1 MCLPTTNKI
10 CQKQKVSNESERN
23 VHKIRNNLTKP
34 TYRPTNAGV
43 LPSKSKSSNGNNK
56 PDYLANNLQLSAKQ
70 SNKDTKSN
78 TTDDAPKPYINQ
90 PKPQGDPKMAP
101 RSGTISKP
109 STTSTPAPTSSGTVK
124 PNKPVDA
131 GKSAPKDSTTPQ
143 TNLLTPLPPQLNQQM
158 QQRSQKDSR
167 PFIFRVVKPP
177 SNLFIPRKRPFAKK

>member
-1 MCLPTTNKI
+1 MEKLLTDAGERNCITQAYPDFKSSNPNSGLKRKEENVFTPQQNKI

-101 RSGTISKP
+101 LVLVQFQSHQQLQHQHQHLREQLSPI
-109 STTSTPAPTSSGTVK
+109 
-124 PNKPVDA
+124 
-131 GKSAPKDSTTPQ
+131 
-143 TNLLTPLPPQLNQQM
+143 NLLMLEKCT
-158 QQRSQKDSR
+158 
-167 PFIFRVVKPP
+167 
-177 SNLFIPRKRPFAKK
+177 